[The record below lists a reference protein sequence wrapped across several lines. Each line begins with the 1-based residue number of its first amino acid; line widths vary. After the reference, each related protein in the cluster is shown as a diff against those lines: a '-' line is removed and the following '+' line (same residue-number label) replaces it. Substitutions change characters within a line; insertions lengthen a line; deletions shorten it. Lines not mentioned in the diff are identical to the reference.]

1 MLCKIWW
8 RNGHVFSK
16 RVVCWVVCCVWKT
29 PSEATRSIQGKVKGI
44 TTNTLEAAYYAVHS
58 ISYSSDS
65 STRPSTMTRWEAKCC
80 FQPLWPLFLNL
91 FNVPFCPW
99 QTCSAQMIPSNLN
112 VMRSRQKLRT
122 FSSLPIPNGPT
133 GPTCQELIRLTCLGR
148 RPLASL
154 KPPYRLPVQGRLD
167 EGSHLYK
174 GACTTLSWPYNCQL
188 KADYMT
194 LQMPTYAT
202 FLFNTMIS
210 FPMPTSVKVWTSS
223 AHPPI
228 RVWIV
233 DGQIAIRPCK
243 KNTGCLTLWHFCF
256 ILFLK
261 KKSPKLWFWIIFFFC
276 EKNKSWE
283 FGIISRGFLT
293 KTIPGPWLN
302 IIDWGVPLSRLI
314 KSTRS
319 STQIS
324 CLHQRTQNGGCNFF
338 FKQKGFRKQFQK
350 KWANHPSNQN
360 NNDSLTHFPKV
371 LRIKPYIKKS
381 CPWSMTNNGI
391 HAKATCFPNVE
402 PKISFY
408 TGSTCPRLRGNGPWQ
423 KSLQKLVSCVLLS
436 VMKVLRLWLLE
447 RWWWCLCTLRRAF
460 RGIWHLSWHCLKASN
475 QSISD

>member
-1 MLCKIWW
+1 M
-8 RNGHVFSK
+8 FSSNDSQQFKCHAKPPEASDLQLPPNTK
-16 RVVCWVVCCVWKT
+16 RANRANLPGVDPPDMSGASATCII
-29 PSEATRSIQGKVKGI
+29 EATLSTACTRQAGWGFPPLQGCLYNAVV
-44 TTNTLEAAYYAVHS
+44 TLQLPTQSWLYDPTNANLCYLSFQYHDFIPYANLCQS
-58 ISYSSDS
+58 
-65 STRPSTMTRWEAKCC
+65 
-80 FQPLWPLFLNL
+80 LNL
-91 FNVPFCPW
+91 ICTSTYQGLDSGRPDSYPAV
-99 QTCSAQMIPSNLN
+99 
-112 VMRSRQKLRT
+112 QKKHGL
-122 FSSLPIPNGPT
+122 F
-133 GPTCQELIRLTCLGR
+133 
-148 RPLASL
+148 
-154 KPPYRLPVQGRLD
+154 D
-167 EGSHLYK
+167 
-174 GACTTLSWPYNCQL
+174 TL
-188 KADYMT
+188 
-194 LQMPTYAT
+194 T
-202 FLFNTMIS
+202 FLLH
-210 FPMPTSVKVWTSS
+210 SVFK
-223 AHPPI
+223 
-228 RVWIV
+228 
-233 DGQIAIRPCK
+233 
-243 KNTGCLTLWHFCF
+243 
-256 ILFLK
+256 K